1 MSNCIL
7 PNIFQHIKLMH
18 LRWLTYIC
26 TYVFALAPQLCTGA
40 RSPRTISKSVCT
52 NGVHLVLRSARL
64 CNYIDFMCVF
74 ALIRDLY
81 AFHLLW
87 FFFFFF
93 CICFYFLCTFSHS
106 LLPIFSFSFFTTYV
120 NSQGSATFPAHP
132 ALLVVPWAKIPTT
145 AMTSTYVCSAS
156 PIFRSDAH
164 FHFHFHLTAIFAAR
178 ISFALSL
185 FISLCHCSHYFLLFC
200 RFIPLSW
207 LLLSDLQYLFIYCA
221 NVRWMYH

>member
-1 MSNCIL
+1 M
-7 PNIFQHIKLMH
+7 
-18 LRWLTYIC
+18 YIC
-26 TYVFALAPQLCTGA
+26 ICISPTAVHWRSLPSDHFQICLHKWSAFSAALSALMQLYRFYVCFRFDTRFVRFSFTMIL
-40 RSPRTISKSVCT
+40 
-52 NGVHLVLRSARL
+52 
-64 CNYIDFMCVF
+64 
-74 ALIRDLY
+74 
-81 AFHLLW
+81 
-87 FFFFFF
+87 FFF

-221 NVRWMYH
+221 NVR

>member
-52 NGVHLVLRSARL
+52 NGVHIVLRSARL
-64 CNYIDFMCVF
+64 CNCIDFMCVF

-87 FFFFFF
+87 FFFFFL
-93 CICFYFLCTFSHS
+93 YL
-106 LLPIFSFSFFTTYV
+106 
-120 NSQGSATFPAHP
+120 
-132 ALLVVPWAKIPTT
+132 
-145 AMTSTYVCSAS
+145 
-156 PIFRSDAH
+156 
-164 FHFHFHLTAIFAAR
+164 
-178 ISFALSL
+178 
-185 FISLCHCSHYFLLFC
+185 LLF
-200 RFIPLSW
+200 FMHFFAFTFTH
-207 LLLSDLQYLFIYCA
+207 LFFLFFHHLRKFTRQCNISCTPRSAGRSLGENPYNSNDKHLCK
-221 NVRWMYH
+221 